1 MKTIKEKNEKKFYK
15 TFVNIT
21 FTFDMKLSVEGDADE
36 WDAKYRAEE
45 ILNDLIANGEI
56 IVVDSDTACVCGNIT
71 DVDVEVDDE
80 ITEEEFDAAPGK
92 PDLHLGSHFKLN

>member
-1 MKTIKEKNEKKFYK
+1 MKPNNRKDKKYFQ

-21 FTFDMKLSVEGDADE
+21 FAFDMKLSVDGDADE

-56 IVVDSDTACVCGNIT
+56 IVVNSDTSAVRGHIT
-71 DVDVEVDDE
+71 DVDVDTDSE
-80 ITEEEFDAAPGK
+80 ITEEEFNAAPGK